1 MDEEDIMLDGIDD
14 AFEGDDAF
22 EIAGP
27 DGIDAYLDQAL
38 GAANPRLMLRRA
50 ANVRIARGAQVNRRL
65 AATVGRIA
73 KISRGLYAAT
83 GKLESEYMR
92 RPNTGA
98 SVYTPVIN
106 SGATSAFSVQPGT
119 GNSFYRLLGFI
130 VSDEQANLF
139 GFTSLKVGGQEHINF
154 TQSTPAA
161 PVSNA
166 VPWGV
171 YALKESSL
179 QTNLAPWVGQVFD
192 ANTPILGTIANMTVA
207 ASGDALN
214 VAARGVWLTQTDP
227 CGFRYP
233 YVAQQAS
240 QFWGRLRR
248 QALSLGISPR
258 VR

>member
-1 MDEEDIMLDGIDD
+1 MLDGVDD
-14 AFEGDDAF
+14 VFDGDDAF

-27 DGIDAYLDQAL
+27 DGVDAYLDQAL
-38 GAANPRLMLRRA
+38 GAASPRLMLRRA
-50 ANVRIARGAQVNRRL
+50 SNVRLKPGAQINRRM
-65 AATVGRIA
+65 AGTIARIA
-73 KISRGLYAAT
+73 KISKGLYAAT

-92 RPNTGA
+92 RPNTGC
-98 SVYTPVIN
+98 SVYTPVVAP
-106 SGATSAFSVQPGT
+106 GATSAFQVQPGT

-130 VSDEQANLF
+130 VTDEQCNIF

-179 QTNLAPWVGQVFD
+179 QTNIAPWVGQVFD

-207 ASGDALN
+207 ASGDAVT

-233 YVAQQAS
+233 QVAQQAS
-240 QFWGRLRR
+240 QFWGKLRR
-248 QALSLGISPR
+248 GALSLAIRPS